1 MSAFE
6 PSEITIMVVDDELSV
21 RQSLAAWFEDDGYR
35 VVTAQNA
42 AEALQRMQE
51 QTVDLVFL
59 DIKMPGRD
67 GLEVLEDAMKMRPD
81 LAVIVISGHATF
93 ETAVEA
99 TRKGAFDFVEKPLDR
114 EVVLLKVR
122 KARDF
127 SRLERENARLR
138 HRLSDAAGRM
148 LGEGSAMRHLREVIA
163 KVAPTPARVLIQGEN
178 GSGKELVA
186 RLIHETSTRANG
198 PFVPVNCAA
207 IPKEL
212 IESTLFGHEK
222 GAFTGAVDRQ
232 KGKFEQAD
240 GGTLFLDEVGDM
252 PLDAQA
258 KVLRVIEEQFLQR
271 VGGGGVTIKVDVRVL
286 SATNK
291 DLRKAVEDGQFRE
304 DLYYRLAVVPVDV
317 PPLRERRSDV
327 AMLAKSFLLEAAKA
341 HGLEPAPQ
349 FTPKALET
357 LAAQPWPGNVRQL
370 KNVVERAAILLDGP
384 EFDAPEVE
392 RLFGPTSPARGALDL
407 FSTCKTFDE
416 FKDLSEKL
424 FLQHKLAENEWNVKR
439 TAEVL
444 GMQRSHLYKKIERY
458 GLK

>member
-1 MSAFE
+1 MK
-6 PSEITIMVVDDELSV
+6 ILIVDDESAI
-21 RQSLAAWFEDDGYR
+21 RDSLGLILRYEHHDVLTAPEGKAAL
-35 VVTAQNA
+35 AQV
-42 AEALQRMQE
+42 EAHPDL
-51 QTVDLVFL
+51 DLVFL

-67 GLEVLEDAMKMRPD
+67 GLEVLGDLLAVRPD

-99 TRKGAFDFVEKPLDR
+99 TKRGAFDFIEKPLDR

-122 KARDF
+122 KARDLQ
-127 SRLERENARLR
+127 RLSRENAVLR
-138 HRLSDAAGRM
+138 HRLSDTAGRM
-148 LGEGSAMRHLREVIA
+148 LGESVAMKHLRDVVA

-186 RLIHETSTRANG
+186 RLVHEMSPRANG
-198 PFVPVNCAA
+198 PFVAVNCGA
-207 IPKEL
+207 IPREL

-222 GAFTGAVDRQ
+222 GAFTGAVERQ

-252 PLDAQA
+252 PLEAQT
-258 KVLRVIEEQFLQR
+258 KVLRVLEDQFLTR
-271 VGGGGVTIKVDVRVL
+271 VGGGGVQIKVDVRVVA
-286 SATNK
+286 ATNK
-291 DLRKAVEDGQFRE
+291 DLRKAVADGLFRE

-327 AMLAKSFLLEAAKA
+327 AMLAKAFLAEAAKA
-341 HGLEPAPQ
+341 HGRSPAPE
-349 FTPKALET
+349 FTPRALE
-357 LAAQPWPGNVRQL
+357 LLSGQAWPGNVRQL
-370 KNVVERAAILLDGP
+370 KNLVERALILLDGDVY
-384 EFDAPEVE
+384 DAPEVE
-392 RLFGPTSPARGALDL
+392 GLLGPSSPAVKPSPEGLDL

-439 TAEVL
+439 TAEAL

>member
-1 MSAFE
+1 
-6 PSEITIMVVDDELSV
+6 
-21 RQSLAAWFEDDGYR
+21 
-35 VVTAQNA
+35 
-42 AEALQRMQE
+42 
-51 QTVDLVFL
+51 
-59 DIKMPGRD
+59 MPGRD
-67 GLEVLEDAMKMRPD
+67 GLDVLGDILKIKPDA
-81 LAVIVISGHATF
+81 AVVVISGHATF

-99 TRKGAFDFVEKPLDR
+99 TKRGAFDFVEKPLDR
-114 EVVLLKVR
+114 ELVLLKVR

-127 SRLERENARLR
+127 ERLSRENVSLR
-138 HRLSDAAGRM
+138 TRLSDVDSRM
-148 LGEGSAMRHLREVIA
+148 LGDSPPMRALREVIA

-186 RLIHETSTRANG
+186 RLVHETSGRANG
-198 PFVPVNCAA
+198 PFVAVNCGA

-252 PLDAQA
+252 PPDAQT
-258 KVLRVIEEQFLQR
+258 KVLRVLEEQFLQR
-271 VGGGGVTIKVDVRVL
+271 VGGGGVQIRVDVRVIA
-286 SATNK
+286 ATNK
-291 DLRKAVEDGQFRE
+291 DLRKEVAEGRFRE

-317 PPLRERRSDV
+317 PPLRERRADIPL
-327 AMLAKSFLLEAAKA
+327 LANAFLKEAATT
-341 HGLEPAPQ
+341 HGRTPAPD
-349 FTPKALET
+349 FTEARRRF

-370 KNVVERAAILLDGP
+370 KNLIERCVILLD
-384 EFDAPEVE
+384 EKTFDAPAVE
-392 RLFGPTSPARGALDL
+392 RLLGPGATAKATGGGVDL
-407 FSTCKTFDE
+407 FSACATFDE

-439 TAEVL
+439 TAEAL

>member
-1 MSAFE
+1 VK
-6 PSEITIMVVDDELSV
+6 ILIVDDEPAI
-21 RQSLAAWFEDDGYR
+21 RDSLGLILRYEHHEVLTAPEGKTGLQLIAAHAD
-35 VVTAQNA
+35 
-42 AEALQRMQE
+42 
-51 QTVDLVFL
+51 VDLVFL
-59 DIKMPGRD
+59 DIKMPGKD
-67 GLEVLEDAMKMRPD
+67 GLEILEEVTKVRPD
-81 LAVIVISGHATF
+81 LPVIIISGHATF

-138 HRLSDAAGRM
+138 HRLSDTASRM
-148 LGEGSAMRHLREVIA
+148 LGDSAAMRHLREVVA
-163 KVAPTPARVLIQGEN
+163 KVAPTPARILIQGEN

-291 DLRKAVEDGQFRE
+291 DLRKAVAEGQFRE
-304 DLYYRLAVVPVDV
+304 DLYYRLAVVPIDV

-327 AMLAKSFLLEAAKA
+327 PGLAKAFLLEAAKA
-341 HGLEPAPQ
+341 HGLEPAPT
-349 FTPKALET
+349 FSASALEA
-357 LAAQPWPGNVRQL
+357 LSAQPWPGNVRQL

-384 EFDAPEVE
+384 EFDAAAVE
-392 RLFGPTSPARGALDL
+392 DLLGPTAPARAGGALDL
-407 FSTCKTFDE
+407 FEACKTFDE

-424 FLQHKLAENEWNVKR
+424 FLQHKLSENEWNVKR
-439 TAEVL
+439 TAEAL

>member
-1 MSAFE
+1 VK
-6 PSEITIMVVDDELSV
+6 ILVVDDEAAI
-21 RQSLAAWFEDDGYR
+21 RESLGLILRYEHHEVIPAADGKQ
-35 VVTAQNA
+35 AL
-42 AEALQRMQE
+42 EAVE
-51 QTVDLVFL
+51 KNPDVDLVFL

-67 GLEVLEDAMKMRPD
+67 GLDVLGDILKVKPDA
-81 LAVIVISGHATF
+81 AVVVISGHATF

-99 TRKGAFDFVEKPLDR
+99 VKRGAFDFVEKPLDR

-127 SRLERENARLR
+127 ERLERENVSLR
-138 HRLSDAAGRM
+138 TRLSDTASRM
-148 LGEGSAMRHLREVIA
+148 LGDGAAMRALRDVVA

-186 RLIHETSTRANG
+186 RLIHETSPRASG
-198 PFVPVNCAA
+198 PFVAVNCGA
-207 IPKEL
+207 IPREL

-258 KVLRVIEEQFLQR
+258 KVLRVLEDSFLTR
-271 VGGGGVTIKVDVRVL
+271 VGGGGVQIKVDVRVVT
-286 SATNK
+286 ATNK
-291 DLRKAVEDGQFRE
+291 DLRRAVEDGQFRE

-327 AMLAKSFLLEAAKA
+327 PLLAKAFLVEGARA
-341 HGLEPAPQ
+341 HGKSPVPE
-349 FTPKALET
+349 FTPKAMEL
-357 LAAQPWPGNVRQL
+357 LSAAPWPGNVRQL
-370 KNVVERAAILLDGP
+370 KNLVERCLILLEGSTY
-384 EFDAPEVE
+384 DAPEVE
-392 RLFGPTSPARGALDL
+392 RLLGPGTPLRVPEGGGLGA
-407 FSTCKTFDE
+407 FAGCRTFAE
-416 FKDLSEKL
+416 FQDLSEKL
-424 FLQHKLAENEWNVKR
+424 FLQQKLLENEGNVKR
-439 TAEVL
+439 TAEAL

>member
-1 MSAFE
+1 VK
-6 PSEITIMVVDDELSV
+6 ILIVDDEAAIRESLGLILRYEHHDV
-21 RQSLAAWFEDDGYR
+21 LAAADGR
-35 VVTAQNA
+35 
-42 AEALQRMQE
+42 EALESVQKHPD
-51 QTVDLVFL
+51 VDLVFL

-67 GLEVLEDAMKMRPD
+67 GLDVLGDILKVKPDA
-81 LAVIVISGHATF
+81 AVIVISGHATF

-99 TRKGAFDFVEKPLDR
+99 TKRGAFDFVEKPLDR

-127 SRLERENARLR
+127 ERLERENTRLR
-138 HRLSDAAGRM
+138 TRLSDAASRM
-148 LGEGSAMRHLREVIA
+148 LGESPAMRTLRDVVS

-186 RLIHETSTRANG
+186 RLVHEQSPRSGG
-198 PFVPVNCAA
+198 PFVAVNCGA
-207 IPKEL
+207 IPREL

-258 KVLRVIEEQFLQR
+258 KVLRVLEDSFLTR
-271 VGGGGVTIKVDVRVL
+271 VGGGGVQIKVDVRVV

-291 DLRKAVEDGQFRE
+291 DLRRAVEEGNFRE

-317 PPLRERRSDV
+317 PPLRDRRSDV
-327 AMLAKSFLLEAAKA
+327 ALLAKAFLAEGARA
-341 HGLEPAPQ
+341 HGRATAPT
-349 FTPKALET
+349 FSPKALEF

-370 KNVVERAAILLDGP
+370 KNLVERCLILLDGDVYDVP
-384 EFDAPEVE
+384 DVE
-392 RLFGPTSPARGALDL
+392 RLLGPVAPSRAGGDGELDL
-407 FSTCKTFDE
+407 FSSCATFAE
-416 FKDLSEKL
+416 FQDLSEKL

-439 TAEVL
+439 TAEAL

>member
-1 MSAFE
+1 MK
-6 PSEITIMVVDDELSV
+6 ILIVDDEASIRESLSLILRYEKHEV
-21 RQSLAAWFEDDGYR
+21 L
-35 VVTAQNA
+35 TA
-42 AEALQRMQE
+42 AEGKSAVE
-51 QTVDLVFL
+51 AVTKNPDVDLVFL

-67 GLEVLEDAMKMRPD
+67 GLDVLGDILKIKPDA
-81 LAVIVISGHATF
+81 AVIVISGHATF

-99 TRKGAFDFVEKPLDR
+99 TKRGAFDFVEKPLDR
-114 EVVLLKVR
+114 ELVLLKVR

-127 SRLERENARLR
+127 ERLSRENVSLR
-138 HRLSDAAGRM
+138 TRLSDVDSRM
-148 LGEGSAMRHLREVIA
+148 LGDSGPMRALREVVA

-186 RLIHETSTRANG
+186 RLVHETSGRANG
-198 PFVPVNCAA
+198 PFVAVNCGA

-252 PLDAQA
+252 PLEAQT
-258 KVLRVIEEQFLQR
+258 KVLRVLEDSFLQR
-271 VGGGGVTIKVDVRVL
+271 VGGGGVQIKVDVRVVT
-286 SATNK
+286 ATNK
-291 DLRKAVEDGQFRE
+291 DLRQAVEQGQFRE

-327 AMLAKSFLLEAAKA
+327 PLLAKSFLSDAAKA
-341 HGLEPAPQ
+341 HGRSPAPS
-349 FTPKALET
+349 FTPKALEY
-357 LAAQPWPGNVRQL
+357 LAQQPWPGNVRQL
-370 KNVVERAAILLDGP
+370 KNLVERCLILLDGDVY
-384 EFDAPEVE
+384 DAPDVE
-392 RLFGPTSPARGALDL
+392 RLQGRTTPVKAAADGGAVDL
-407 FSTCKTFDE
+407 FSSCKTFDE
-416 FKDLSEKL
+416 FKDVSEKL

-439 TAEVL
+439 TAEAL

-458 GLK
+458 DLK

>member
-1 MSAFE
+1 MK
-6 PSEITIMVVDDELSV
+6 ILIVDDEAAI
-21 RQSLAAWFEDDGYR
+21 RESLGLILRYEHHDVLTAPEGKTALAL
-35 VVTAQNA
+35 VTANPDI
-42 AEALQRMQE
+42 
-51 QTVDLVFL
+51 DLMFM

-67 GLEVLEDAMKMRPD
+67 GLDVLEDVLKVRPD
-81 LAVIVISGHATF
+81 AAVIVISGHATF

-99 TRKGAFDFVEKPLDR
+99 TKRGAFDFIEKPLDR

-122 KARDF
+122 KARDVQ
-127 SRLERENARLR
+127 RLSRENASLR
-138 HRLSDAAGRM
+138 HRLSDTAGRM
-148 LGEGSAMRHLREVIA
+148 LGESAAMRHLRDVIA

-186 RLIHETSTRANG
+186 RLVHEMSPRAQG
-198 PFVPVNCAA
+198 PFVAVNCGA

-252 PLDAQA
+252 PLEAQT
-258 KVLRVIEEQFLQR
+258 KVLRVLEDQFLTR
-271 VGGGGVTIKVDVRVL
+271 VGGGGVQIKVDVRVIA
-286 SATNK
+286 ATNK
-291 DLRKAVEDGQFRE
+291 DLRKAVTEGQFRE

-327 AMLAKSFLLEAAKA
+327 AMLAKSFLAESSKA
-341 HGLEPAPQ
+341 HGHTPAPE
-349 FTPKALET
+349 FTPKALEY
-357 LAAQPWPGNVRQL
+357 LAGEAWPGNVRQL
-370 KNVVERAAILLDGP
+370 KNLVERALILLEGNVYDAAEVASLMGP
-384 EFDAPEVE
+384 STSVV
-392 RLFGPTSPARGALDL
+392 RPTAEGLDL

-439 TAEVL
+439 TAESL

>member
-1 MSAFE
+1 MK
-6 PSEITIMVVDDELSV
+6 ILIVDDESAI
-21 RQSLAAWFEDDGYR
+21 RDSLGLILRYEHHD
-35 VVTAQNA
+35 VLTAPEGKTA
-42 AEALQRMQE
+42 LALVEAHPDI
-51 QTVDLVFL
+51 DLVFL

-67 GLEVLEDAMKMRPD
+67 GLDVLGDLLKVRPD
-81 LAVIVISGHATF
+81 AAVIVISGHATF

-99 TRKGAFDFVEKPLDR
+99 TKRGASDFIEKPLDR

-122 KARDF
+122 KARDVQ
-127 SRLERENARLR
+127 RLSRENATLR
-138 HRLSDAAGRM
+138 HRLSDTAGRM
-148 LGEGSAMRHLREVIA
+148 LGESPAMRTLRDVIA

-186 RLIHETSTRANG
+186 RLVHEMSPRAQG
-198 PFVPVNCAA
+198 PFVAVNCGA
-207 IPKEL
+207 IPREL

-252 PLDAQA
+252 PLEAQT
-258 KVLRVIEEQFLQR
+258 KVLRVLEDQFLTR
-271 VGGGGVTIKVDVRVL
+271 VGGGGVQIKVDVRVVT
-286 SATNK
+286 ATNK

-317 PPLRERRSDV
+317 PPLRDRRSDV
-327 AMLAKSFLLEAAKA
+327 PLLAKAFLAEASKA
-341 HGLEPAPQ
+341 HGRSPAPV
-349 FTPKALET
+349 FTDAALAL
-357 LAAQPWPGNVRQL
+357 LAQQPWPGNVRQL
-370 KNVVERAAILLDGP
+370 KNVAERALILLDGDT
-384 EFDAPEVE
+384 FDAPEIQG
-392 RLFGPTSPARGALDL
+392 LLGPTPPGVKPSPQGVDL
-407 FSTCKTFDE
+407 FSACATFDE

-424 FLQHKLAENEWNVKR
+424 FLQHKLQENEWNVKR
-439 TAEVL
+439 TAEAL